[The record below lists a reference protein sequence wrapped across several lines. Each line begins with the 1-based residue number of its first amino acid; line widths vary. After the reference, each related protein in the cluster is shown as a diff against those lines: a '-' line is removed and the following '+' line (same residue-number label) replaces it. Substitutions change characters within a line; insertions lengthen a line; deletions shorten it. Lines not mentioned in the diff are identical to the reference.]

1 MNTPPAD
8 VAQWLGDPG
17 PEIPRRNGE
26 LAFDAPWQARVFGL
40 AAAYLAATGRTWE
53 PFRQRLIAAIA
64 EAPAGTPYFES
75 FAYALEALLAAD
87 GTLP

>member
-1 MNTPPAD
+1 MSSNPAD
-8 VAQWLGDPG
+8 VATRLGDPG

-53 PFRQRLIAAIA
+53 PFRQRLIVAIR
-64 EAPAGTPYFES
+64 EAPEGTPYFDS
-75 FAYALEALLAAD
+75 FTVALEALLAAD
-87 GTLP
+87 GAVP